1 MSWERTVQILPTD
14 MNSLPIRIC
23 QARAAGETNASRAI
37 RKSIQTEDEES
48 LRRAFRSFT
57 EVSSSLENSYSK
69 LRAEVE
75 RLSGE
80 LAAKNAD
87 LSQSLEQNRHMRSHL
102 DHILQSLPCG
112 VIVSTSDG
120 HLSTANPKALELLG
134 MTSRFKDGFPLSDLP
149 TETRDFLDAARQQ
162 LEPEMKMSCANG
174 SVRWLAARHAPMG
187 DAASVFIL
195 RDVTVQKSLVETQEK
210 LRREQSLAEVSTVLA
225 HEIRNPLGS
234 LELFTGLLAETRLNA
249 ECKQWVEHLQAGMR
263 SLAATV
269 NNVVQFHSGPE
280 LERVP
285 VDLGQ
290 LLELTRDFLMPLA
303 RQSNVALGLQ
313 NRISGF
319 HLCADRYRLQQ
330 VLLNLILN
338 SVKAMPEGGWIE
350 LGGYVA
356 GSGNAVT
363 LAVTD
368 TGPGISGENLPRIF
382 EPGFTTR
389 AGSPG
394 LGLAVCRRIVEEH
407 GGYIAAENRAEGGAQ
422 FTITFPLPGRDRDRD
437 LQ

>member
-1 MSWERTVQILPTD
+1 
-14 MNSLPIRIC
+14 
-23 QARAAGETNASRAI
+23 
-37 RKSIQTEDEES
+37 
-48 LRRAFRSFT
+48 
-57 EVSSSLENSYSK
+57 
-69 LRAEVE
+69 
-75 RLSGE
+75 
-80 LAAKNAD
+80 
-87 LSQSLEQNRHMRSHL
+87 
-102 DHILQSLPCG
+102 
-112 VIVSTSDG
+112 
-120 HLSTANPKALELLG
+120 
-134 MTSRFKDGFPLSDLP
+134 
-149 TETRDFLDAARQQ
+149 
-162 LEPEMKMSCANG
+162 
-174 SVRWLAARHAPMG
+174 MG